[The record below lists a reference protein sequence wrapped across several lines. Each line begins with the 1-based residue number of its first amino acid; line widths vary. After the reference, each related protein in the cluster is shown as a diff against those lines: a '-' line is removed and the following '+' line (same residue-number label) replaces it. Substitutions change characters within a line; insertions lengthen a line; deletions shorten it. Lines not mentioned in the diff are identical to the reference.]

1 MRYKKGRLRGY
12 IYKSLKVTI
21 FLISAG
27 RNITNKLP
35 STSPIEYWF
44 QLQPATTTASTTVTT
59 ELQLLFASQPA
70 PTTGMHLIYFILFHI
85 FYMKKYMS
93 HIIWPI

>member
-1 MRYKKGRLRGY
+1 MIKKGRLRGY

-21 FLISAG
+21 LILAG

-70 PTTGMHLIYFILFHI
+70 PTTGMHLI
-85 FYMKKYMS
+85 FYIVYNMD
-93 HIIWPI
+93 HIIWYI